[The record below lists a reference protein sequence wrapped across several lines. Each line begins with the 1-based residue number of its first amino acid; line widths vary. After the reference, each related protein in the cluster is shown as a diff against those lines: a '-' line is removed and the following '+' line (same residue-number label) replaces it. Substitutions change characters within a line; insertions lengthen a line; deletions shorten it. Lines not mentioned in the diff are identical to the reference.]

1 MQRFWAISFYPF
13 LICRSLSS
21 CDSGAGCWMAA
32 DWGITLAYMRR
43 DTGEF
48 AATLTDNILGYE

>member
-13 LICRSLSS
+13 YNMPFPFILRFW
-21 CDSGAGCWMAA
+21 CWMAA